1 MNEGNKHPFLLIRMY
16 LTIYLSPLVLSTD
29 CEGIATLK
37 PASTSNIQVRVN
49 DSKESLQKACSY
61 GTLNNYQPRTTF
73 TEKNVWYNKQNETSK
88 LALHCED
95 VSWDIIMKNHGS
107 MQTIDGKEI
116 TFYEPQFTWNV
127 ETGKEGQY
135 LLAFSDRD

>member
-1 MNEGNKHPFLLIRMY
+1 MY
-16 LTIYLSPLVLSTD
+16 LTIYTSPLVLSTD

-37 PASTSNIQVRVN
+37 PATQSNIQIKVN

-61 GTLNNYQPRTTF
+61 GTLNNYQPRTTY

-95 VSWDIIMKNHGS
+95 ISFDIVSKNHKC
-107 MQTIDGKEI
+107 MQTVDGKE
-116 TFYEPQFTWNV
+116 THYYEPSFTWDIS
-127 ETGKEGQY
+127 TAKEGQY